1 MSDLL
6 QSNRKLADAYRDAIA
21 NKLSRTID
29 PSALLG
35 SPDSDPQ
42 KFYLEFKNQVAQIV
56 HEETETLKKEILQ
69 SDDCHLLL
77 LKRTAL
83 VDEVVKTA
91 FQTAVW
97 YYNHRHQTQFK
108 PQEIPIAIVARGGY
122 GREEMFLRSD
132 VDIHIVIN
140 VTKEQTETESIPEI
154 SKYFEYL
161 FIFQN
166 IFPTASHSCLFELSG
181 LDEEYHPE
189 KMHDFFALLEH
200 RFVAGS
206 AHIYTEFK
214 SSLKTATLL
223 HQKEIL
229 KYCLQHRTYYDVQNT
244 VFQQEPNVKEELR
257 RLYWAL
263 ALVRI
268 RQNLEATNQF
278 ELLEVLFNNKTLNK
292 KTYNKMKFAFNFLV
306 KVRLLLHAHQPE
318 AHRDVMSYEV
328 REKIAESMGYELIA
342 FYNEYFY
349 RAGLP
354 LKRYSRNL
362 FQESIAFDTKMH
374 EELSK
379 YFALSKENQII
390 FNGGTEAAGSAPLYL
405 MLEVFAWVSEKNYR
419 ISYPVMRFLE
429 DRLAQAGPLGF
440 NAKEAQAV
448 QGFFKR
454 VMEGQYYS
462 KAIRLL
468 HEFGLLGN
476 YFIPDFKNLCGLL
489 QDIYVHKFPTD
500 MHILSALDALNLL
513 DTDPNA
519 DAFLVELY
527 RSLKDKTAIRLAV
540 LLHDIGKGAEDKS
553 VNEEMMG
560 ARMIPGIL
568 ARLGYADKKKRVDDL
583 AFLVEKHLTMYD
595 LMLLDPE
602 ADDTYE
608 MVWDL
613 VEHDRERLKML
624 VLLTYAD
631 RAGTKMKMSPTQIEQ
646 LKIFYQY
653 TLHHKKHE
661 EVPQSVKLEFLQMVR
676 LPKDLQSQLETYYAF
691 SRSKE
696 KLAVEFLFKPD
707 QPSELVV
714 CARDQKGLLFNVS
727 TVLAFNQLNIVEANI
742 QTFND
747 NAFDVFKVV
756 SREDS
761 RIDYSNFYFVQ
772 KQVKQDLKRILV
784 EGDSFASI
792 FKGRTLSNEREKHPY
807 RDVKLK
813 IKIIGRSVTLST
825 HDLIGTFMMETKVFA
840 QLGMEIQR
848 SVIHTQQGTA
858 SNIFYIRPEDVE
870 KIHRNH
876 AEFESMLKKAL
887 LPLIQS
893 DPLFLEETVVPVP

>member
-6 QSNRKLADAYRDAIA
+6 QSNRTIADSYRNAIA
-21 NKLSRTID
+21 KTLSRDID
-29 PSALLG
+29 PSALLTASG
-35 SPDSDPQ
+35 SDPQ
-42 KFYLEFKNQVAQIV
+42 KFYLEFKNHISAIV
-56 HEETETLKKEILQ
+56 QQETEALKSEILQ

-83 VDEVVKTA
+83 VDEIVKKA

-97 YYNHRHQTQFK
+97 YYNHQHGTAYQAS
-108 PQEIPIAIVARGGY
+108 EVPIAIVARGGY

-140 VTKEQTETESIPEI
+140 ITKQQPETEAIPDI

-161 FIFQN
+161 FIFQD

-181 LDEEYHPE
+181 LEENYHPD

-200 RFVAGS
+200 RFVAGCS
-206 AHIYTEFK
+206 LIYTEFK
-214 SSLKTATLL
+214 SELKTASLL
-223 HQKEIL
+223 HQKDIL
-229 KYCLQHRTYYDVQNT
+229 KYCLQHKTYYDVQNT

-278 ELLEVLFNNKTLNK
+278 ELLEELYRNKTLNK
-292 KTYNKMKFAFNFLV
+292 TTYRKMNYAFHFLA
-306 KVRLLLHAHQPE
+306 KVRLILHAHQPG

-328 REKIAESMGYELIA
+328 REKIAESMGFDLIA

-349 RAGLP
+349 KAGLP

-362 FQESIAFDTKMH
+362 FLESIAFDTEMH
-374 EELSK
+374 KTLSEH
-379 YFALSKENQII
+379 FAINNENQII
-390 FNGGTEAAGSAPLYL
+390 FIGNSEAAAAAPLHL
-405 MLEVFAWVSEKNYR
+405 MLEVFAWVSEHDYL

-429 DRLAQAGPLGF
+429 DRLIQAGPLAF
-440 NAKEAQAV
+440 NEKETQAV
-448 QGFFKR
+448 RGYFKR
-454 VMEGQYYS
+454 IMEGRYFS

-468 HEFGLLGN
+468 HEFGLLSN
-476 YFIPDFKNLCGLL
+476 YFVPDFKNICGLL

-513 DTDPNA
+513 DTDKNA
-519 DAFLVELY
+519 DKFLVDLY
-527 RSLKDKTAIRLAV
+527 RSLKDKTALRLAV
-540 LLHDIGKGAEDKS
+540 LLHDIGKGAKDKS

-568 ARLGYADKKKRVDDL
+568 AHLGYGDKKKRVDNL

-624 VLLTYAD
+624 VLITYAD
-631 RAGTKMKMSPTQIEQ
+631 RAGTKMKMSPSQIEQ
-646 LKIFYQY
+646 LKMFYQY

-661 EVPQSVKLEFLQMVR
+661 EVPKSVKLEFLQMVR
-676 LPKDLQSQLETYYAF
+676 LPKDLQSQLETYYSF
-691 SRSKE
+691 SRSRE

-707 QPSELVV
+707 QASELVV
-714 CARDQKGLLFNVS
+714 CTRDQRGLLFHVS
-727 TVLAFNQLNIVEANI
+727 TVLAFNRLNIVEANI
-742 QTFND
+742 QTFKD

-756 SREDS
+756 SHDND
-761 RIDYSNFYFVQ
+761 RIDYSNFFFIQ
-772 KQVKQDLKRILV
+772 KQVKEDLKRILV
-784 EGDSFASI
+784 DGDSFSSI
-792 FKGRTLSNEREKHPY
+792 FKGRTLSNEREKNPY

-825 HDLIGTFMMETKVFA
+825 HDLMGTFMMETKVFS

-870 KIHRNH
+870 KIHQNLPQ
-876 AEFESMLKKAL
+876 FEKMLKQAL

-893 DPLFLEETVVPVP
+893 DPLFLEETVVPVS